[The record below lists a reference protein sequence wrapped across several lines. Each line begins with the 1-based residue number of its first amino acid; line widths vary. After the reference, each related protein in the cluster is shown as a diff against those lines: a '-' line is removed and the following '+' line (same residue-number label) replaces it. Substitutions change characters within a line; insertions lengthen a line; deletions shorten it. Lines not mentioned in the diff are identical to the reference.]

1 MRAQTIWQIELTCWI
16 KQRKSNDLTSK
27 LLKVKIAFSGL
38 ITRKDKKNLD
48 KNVTETNK
56 RLKNYCRQ
64 KDIGYI
70 DNSNITEDSLGIK
83 KLHLNRKGNSFF
95 AKNLLKYL
103 NNVWLSS
110 DTIGHDSVPIKI
122 SKYSAKDNAV
132 EEVKS
137 ETNLSKIPINS
148 NLPFNNDAND
158 GKQTNTLKNARSK
171 HPQKRLFVTY

>member
-1 MRAQTIWQIELTCWI
+1 MFSIIRTLNFWQEKW
-16 KQRKSNDLTSK
+16 
-27 LLKVKIAFSGL
+27 KIATFRFLL

-48 KNVTETNK
+48 KNVTEANK

-95 AKNLLKYL
+95 ANNLLKYL

-110 DTIGHDSVPIKI
+110 DTTGHDSVPKI
-122 SKYSAKDNAV
+122 SKYSAKDNTV
-132 EEVKS
+132 EELKS
-137 ETNLSKIPINS
+137 QTNVSKTPISS
-148 NLPFNNDAND
+148 NLPFDNDA
-158 GKQTNTLKNARSK
+158 KWWQTNK
-171 HPQKRLFVTY
+171 HLEKRTIKAP

>member
-1 MRAQTIWQIELTCWI
+1 MTKILAGVTRNQLPHQTSFPAKPASLPNQLPRQTSFPA
-16 KQRKSNDLTSK
+16 KPASPPNQRML
-27 LLKVKIAFSGL
+27 VIRGP

-83 KLHLNRKGNSFF
+83 KLHLNRKGNSFL

-103 NNVWLSS
+103 TNV
-110 DTIGHDSVPIKI
+110 
-122 SKYSAKDNAV
+122 
-132 EEVKS
+132 
-137 ETNLSKIPINS
+137 
-148 NLPFNNDAND
+148 
-158 GKQTNTLKNARSK
+158 
-171 HPQKRLFVTY
+171 